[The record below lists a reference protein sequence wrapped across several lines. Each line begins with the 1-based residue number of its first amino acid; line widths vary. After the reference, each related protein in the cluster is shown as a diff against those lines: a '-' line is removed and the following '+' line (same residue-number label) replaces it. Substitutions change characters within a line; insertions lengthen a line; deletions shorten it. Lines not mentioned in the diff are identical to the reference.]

1 MWSGALFALNA
12 LLNLGLALA
21 LAWALPASAF
31 GAFTVYFAAALL
43 LGNLA
48 FDWVRLSAIRF
59 YTPLARIQEPALRAT
74 LDVAF
79 FASTGLALVLAVIA
93 TLTGALPEPGPASL
107 GALFA
112 LTATNA
118 AFEYWTALC
127 RARFDARRYAVMV
140 GARNVFT
147 FGLAISVALLS
158 ASFAMTAFA
167 LAAAIFPSVLYGVMR
182 LKDREALS
190 SLASP
195 ALAMRF
201 ARYATPMVLAEGC
214 YLLVAV
220 INRTFLA
227 RGVSLAETGAYAL
240 TFDLAFRALAVTA
253 SVGDAVLFPRLVA
266 NLHRQ
271 GAART
276 REEIARNIAVM
287 LLVLTPAA
295 LGFALVAA
303 PLGQLILAAHFR
315 VVFARYAPL
324 AVAAG
329 FAYTAQSFVL
339 RPVFQVELRTG
350 DISLAAIAAV
360 VVDIAVLMLLPADG
374 LLAAS
379 LAHLAAMGVGLV
391 LVLRRAIAGR
401 LVDWPLRDIAKI
413 AVGSLLLVACVTPLS
428 FEGHE
433 FLTLVARAAA
443 GSMVYVATV
452 WLLDVAGL
460 RAFVKGSSGP
470 PREEEEVKQGGAPG
484 ASRI

>member
-12 LLNLGLALA
+12 LSNLGLALV
-21 LAWALPASAF
+21 LAWMLPASAF

-59 YTPLARIQEPALRAT
+59 YTPPARSEQPELRAT
-74 LDVAF
+74 LDFAF
-79 FASTGLALVLAVIA
+79 CASTGLALALAILA
-93 TLTGALPEPGPASL
+93 TLTGALPEPGPASFM
-107 GALFA
+107 ALFA
-112 LTATNA
+112 LTVANA

-140 GARNVFT
+140 MVRSLLTFT
-147 FGLAISVALLS
+147 LVIPVALFS
-158 ASFAMTAFA
+158 ASFVMASLA
-167 LAAAIFPSVLYGVMR
+167 LAAAILPSVAYGAMQ
-182 LKDREALS
+182 LKDKEALP
-190 SLASP
+190 SLASR
-195 ALAMRF
+195 ALAVRF
-201 ARYATPMVLAEGC
+201 ARYAMPMVVAEGC

-220 INRTFLA
+220 INRTYLA
-227 RGVSLAETGAYAL
+227 RDVSLAETGAYAL

-276 REEIARNIAVM
+276 RGEIARNIAVM

-303 PLGQLILAAHFR
+303 PLAQLLMAEHFR
-315 VVFARYAPL
+315 EVFARYAPV
-324 AVAAG
+324 AAAAG

-360 VVDIAVLMLLPADG
+360 AVDVAVVVLLPTDG

-379 LAHLAAMGVGLV
+379 LGHLVAMGVGLA
-391 LVLRRAIAGR
+391 LVLRRVVAGR
-401 LVDWPLRDIAKI
+401 LIDWPMRDIGKI
-413 AVGSLLLVACVTPLS
+413 AAASLLLCICVAPLG
-428 FEGHE
+428 FEGHAV
-433 FLTLVARAAA
+433 LTLMARAAVGFA
-443 GSMVYVATV
+443 VYAAAA
-452 WLLDVAGL
+452 WFLDIAGL
-460 RAFVKGSSGP
+460 RAFMKGGP
-470 PREEEEVKQGGAPG
+470 GRRGEEVRESAAPG
-484 ASRI
+484 TFPL

>member
-12 LLNLGLALA
+12 LSNLGLALA
-21 LAWALPASAF
+21 LAWVLPASAF

-48 FDWVRLSAIRF
+48 YDWVRLSAIRF
-59 YTPLARIQEPALRAT
+59 YTPPARSQEPALRAT
-74 LDVAF
+74 LDFAF
-79 FASTGLALVLAVIA
+79 CASTGLALALALLA
-93 TLTGALPEPGPASL
+93 TLSGALPQPSPASL
-107 GALFA
+107 LALFA
-112 LTATNA
+112 ITAANA

-140 GARNVFT
+140 VGRSLFT
-147 FGLAISVALLS
+147 FALVVPVALFS
-158 ASFAMTAFA
+158 ASFVMTFFA
-167 LAAAIFPSVLYGVMR
+167 LAVAILPSVLFGAIR
-182 LKDREALS
+182 LKDEEAPP

-195 ALAMRF
+195 ALAKRF
-201 ARYATPMVLAEGC
+201 ARYATPMVVAEGC

-220 INRTFLA
+220 INRTYLA

-303 PLGQLILAAHFR
+303 PLAQLLMAEHFR
-315 VVFARYAPL
+315 DVFARYAPV

-360 VVDIAVLMLLPADG
+360 AVDVAVLMLLPADG
-374 LLAAS
+374 ILAAS
-379 LAHLAAMGVGLV
+379 LAHLAAMSIGLA
-391 LVLRRAIAGR
+391 LVLRRVIAGR
-401 LVDWPLRDIAKI
+401 LIDWPLRDIGKI
-413 AVGSLLLVACVTPLS
+413 AAGSLLLLICVAPLG
-428 FEGHE
+428 FQGHE
-433 FLTLVARAAA
+433 FLTLIARAAV
-443 GSMVYVATV
+443 GFGVYAAAV

-460 RAFVKGSSGP
+460 RTFVKGRTEAP
-470 PREEEEVKQGGAPG
+470 PEEVRESAAPG
-484 ASRI
+484 ASPI